1 MSEILDSG
9 ARREFSS
16 GAVRDVAE
24 GKGRCDLL
32 PLNEVSILMGGY
44 LSTGPVHFPKDSV
57 IENIDRYI
65 REGDIA
71 YLYNSIFEFINR
83 EGMHPCTAI
92 LELAKHYEE
101 GLKKYPERNWEKGI
115 SLKCYMDS
123 SVRHYLKH
131 MRGDND
137 EPHRRAFLWNM
148 LGAIWTH
155 VNRPEC
161 IDLPFLNKDV
171 ESPVQSDVPSPEE
184 VDSYARAER
193 MAERLK
199 KYRETSFA

>member
-1 MSEILDSG
+1 MPEILDSG
-9 ARREFSS
+9 ARRQFES

-32 PLNEVSILMGGY
+32 PLNEISVILGHY
-44 LSTGPVHFPKDSV
+44 ISSGPVHYPKDSV
-57 IENIDRYI
+57 IEHIDRYV
-65 REGDIA
+65 RGGDVVN
-71 YLYNSIFEFINR
+71 LYGALFEFINR
-83 EGMHPCTAI
+83 EGIHPCTAI
-92 LELAKHYEE
+92 LEVAKHYEE
-101 GLKKYPERNWEKGI
+101 GLRKYPERNWEKGI

-137 EPHRRAFLWNM
+137 EPHCRAFIWNM

-155 VNRPEC
+155 TNKPEC
-161 IDLPFLNKDV
+161 IDLPFNDDSKD
-171 ESPVQSDVPSPEE
+171 SPDPTSTNPDEDKST
-184 VDSYARAER
+184 RAER
-193 MAERLK
+193 IAGRLQ